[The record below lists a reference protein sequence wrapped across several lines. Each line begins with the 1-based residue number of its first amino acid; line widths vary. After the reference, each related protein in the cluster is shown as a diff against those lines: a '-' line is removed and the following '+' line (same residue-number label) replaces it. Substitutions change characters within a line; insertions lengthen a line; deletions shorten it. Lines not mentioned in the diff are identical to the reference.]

1 MRARLR
7 GACGRDPCKR
17 GRFFVAPSDDESDT
31 GMNNTNSVDIN
42 GNAIRSL
49 REQKGLTQLYLA
61 TVVGVTTDTISRWEN
76 RRYPSI
82 KLDNA
87 KKLAEALEV
96 SLEELLAAQGDETP
110 AATSSA
116 TLEAPEPGAAETANR
131 VARLRQW
138 VLRHRTSIV
147 VCGGLLVLA
156 GLVAAVV
163 LVATRP
169 GVSATRIMPS
179 HTGPNLPFP
188 VMIRLE
194 GEVETTNTLLIRE
207 EIQGD
212 AEAVGVS
219 ADGPPKQFGKN
230 PRWIGKL
237 SNGKA
242 AFLYLVEPGK
252 KMRIDEEIRI
262 AGDLISREGQS
273 SGDAIGGAER
283 IAVAPY
289 HWADSDKDY
298 VISDSEIRKAYET
311 YSIAGENLI
320 NFTVIEEL
328 WMAGRYAWNKKT
340 QAFVP
345 APPADG
351 KQ

>member
-1 MRARLR
+1 
-7 GACGRDPCKR
+7 
-17 GRFFVAPSDDESDT
+17 
-31 GMNNTNSVDIN
+31 MNTTNSVDIN

-96 SLEELLAAQGDETP
+96 SLEELLAAQGDEAPATPEP
-110 AATSSA
+110 AAQGA
-116 TLEAPEPGAAETANR
+116 TEPADRGP
-131 VARLRQW
+131 RLRQW
-138 VLRHRTSIV
+138 MRRHRIPIAL
-147 VCGGLLVLA
+147 CGGVFALA
-156 GLVAAVV
+156 GLAAAVM
-163 LVATRP
+163 LVVGRP
-169 GVSATRIMPS
+169 GVNATRIMPP

-188 VMIRLE
+188 VMIRIE
-194 GEVETTNTLLIRE
+194 GEVETANTLLVRE
-207 EIQGD
+207 EIKGD
-212 AEAVGVS
+212 AEAVGAS

-320 NFTVIEEL
+320 NFTLIEEL

-340 QAFVP
+340 QTFVP
-345 APPADG
+345 SPPAEG
-351 KQ
+351 KP

>member
-1 MRARLR
+1 M
-7 GACGRDPCKR
+7 
-17 GRFFVAPSDDESDT
+17 

-42 GNAIRSL
+42 GDAIRSL

-110 AATSSA
+110 SVTSS
-116 TLEAPEPGAAETANR
+116 TTPEALEPGAAEPADR
-131 VARLRQW
+131 GRRWRQWARL
-138 VLRHRTSIV
+138 HRTLLA

-156 GLVAAVV
+156 GLAAAVV
-163 LVATRP
+163 LVVVRP
-169 GVSATRIMPS
+169 GVSATRIMPA

-194 GEVETTNTLLIRE
+194 GEVETINTLLVRE
-207 EIQGD
+207 EIKGD
-212 AEAVGVS
+212 AEAVGAS

-273 SGDAIGGAER
+273 SGDAIGGAGR

-289 HWADSDKDY
+289 HWADTDKDY

-320 NFTVIEEL
+320 NFTLIEEL
-328 WMAGRYAWNKKT
+328 WMAGKYAWNKKT
-340 QAFVP
+340 QTFIP
-345 APPADG
+345 APPTEG
-351 KQ
+351 KE